1 VGARYATQAI
11 GFQASAGYP
20 GAAVIPAIVGVV
32 ATSHG
37 VDMVG
42 LSLLITAIAL
52 LGLHK
57 VAVLADMR
65 SRVAPA
71 AQIGWRRA

>member
-1 VGARYATQAI
+1 
-11 GFQASAGYP
+11 
-20 GAAVIPAIVGVV
+20 
-32 ATSHG
+32 
-37 VDMVG
+37 MVG

-57 VAVLADMR
+57 VAVLADVR

-71 AQIGWRRA
+71 AQIGWRRARFVVVTWCGG